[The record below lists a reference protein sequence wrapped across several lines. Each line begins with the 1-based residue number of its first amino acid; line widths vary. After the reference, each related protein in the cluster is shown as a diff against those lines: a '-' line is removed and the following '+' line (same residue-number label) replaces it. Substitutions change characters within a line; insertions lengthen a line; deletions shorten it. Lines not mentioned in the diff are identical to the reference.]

1 MERRGRSH
9 QASERRV
16 RLSPPSPQ
24 DNVSGRFC
32 HLKAQPELAHDQ
44 KLNLDQRRQRGKQ
57 EEPICVVSL

>member
-32 HLKAQPELAHDQ
+32 HLKPQREHAPDQ
-44 KLNLDQRRQRGKQ
+44 KFDQRKQRGKQ